1 MHKVPDRIHVTRDD
15 DLATAVTADIARRS
29 VVAAFRRG
37 DAIPF
42 APALL
47 SLKHLFVE
55 KVICGTEDRLEAL
68 VRHAHQLL
76 PTKQHAPIVWRD
88 STDQHACVTKW
99 SRTLASGANTAPD
112 GDLLRGTL
120 DAPPPLPQPAPPQ
133 PAQGPSSDS
142 WVGSC
147 VQQCLQMGRP
157 SGRRAPG

>member
-1 MHKVPDRIHVTRDD
+1 MG
-15 DLATAVTADIARRS
+15 RR
-29 VVAAFRRG
+29 AAGQPRHHRHPAPAQAAAPIRRG
-37 DAIPF
+37 GAARA
-42 APALL
+42 APAGRCVRGLR
-47 SLKHLFVE
+47 SLAAAAWPD
-55 KVICGTEDRLEAL
+55 GRAL
-68 VRHAHQLL
+68 PEGEPL
-76 PTKQHAPIVWRD
+76 III
-88 STDQHACVTKW
+88 S
-99 SRTLASGANTAPD
+99 ANTAPD